1 LVDFLKKVDSEI
13 NSDRC
18 DSTTFNDKLKFLT
31 SKLFDYNL
39 LSKYLKENIISLSNN
54 DKKIVEHIILDIQ
67 SKNFSLFTPQ
77 VIHFL
82 DHSSNNKWIEYLIF
96 RYKFENFPKN
106 KIISEFPNYVLIEP
120 VSSCNLRCVMCF
132 QIDKSFSSNKNLMGH
147 MTIDLFKKIIDE
159 VYAGGTKAITIASRG
174 EPTLHPKLGEMLEY
188 CKGKFF
194 ELKVNSNATL
204 LNDKLIHQILQS
216 DITDMVFSVDSYEK
230 SEYEK
235 IRVKG
240 IFETVLNNIKKFKEI
255 REEHYPK
262 SRCATRISGVK
273 INKEQDID
281 KFKNFWKEYVDHV
294 VMVEMEN
301 RWDTYHNP
309 KEIAGKGACNYLW
322 ERMYVW
328 YDGICNPCDV
338 DYKSEL
344 TVGSI
349 KNNTIYEIWN
359 SKKYNELRS
368 MHLNH
373 KRNSVFPCDRCPV
386 GS

>member
-1 LVDFLKKVDSEI
+1 MKKNIE
-13 NSDRC
+13 
-18 DSTTFNDKLKFLT
+18 FLT
-31 SKLFDYNL
+31 SKKFDQNL
-39 LSKYLKENIISLSNN
+39 ILKILKENIFRLADD
-54 DKKIVEHIILDIQ
+54 DKQIVEHIISDIK

-77 VIHFL
+77 VVYFL
-82 DHSSNNKWIEYLIF
+82 EHSIKDNWVEYLIF
-96 RYKFENFPKN
+96 RYKFDNFPKN
-106 KIISEFPNYVLIEP
+106 KIISKFPNYVLIEP

-132 QIDKSFSSNKNLMGH
+132 QIDKSFSKNKNFMGQ
-147 MTIDLFKKIIDE
+147 MKIELFKKIIDE

-194 ELKVNSNATL
+194 ELKLNTNATL

-216 DITDMVFSVDSYEK
+216 DITDIVFSVDSYEK
-230 SEYEK
+230 PEYEK
-235 IRVKG
+235 IRVNG
-240 IFETVLNNIKKFKEI
+240 IFETVLNNIKKFKKI
-255 REEHYPK
+255 REQDYPNSK
-262 SRCATRISGVK
+262 CATRISGVK
-273 INKEQDID
+273 INKEQDVD
-281 KFKNFWKEYVDHV
+281 KFNNFWKEHVDHV

-328 YDGICNPCDV
+328 YDGICNPCDA

-344 TVGSI
+344 TVGSV
-349 KNNTIYEIWN
+349 KNNSISEIWN
-359 SKKYNELRS
+359 GEKYNELRS
-368 MHLNH
+368 AHLKH